1 MAKWHVPFKR
11 KALRPIPRVVD
22 NTDAMAIEQHNID
35 ESHKPICRKDMP
47 GGPGTF
53 SPYSNVNFK

>member
-1 MAKWHVPFKR
+1 MSWRVPFKR
-11 KALRPIPRVVD
+11 RALRPIPRVVD

-35 ESHKPICRKDMP
+35 NAHHPIRRRDMP